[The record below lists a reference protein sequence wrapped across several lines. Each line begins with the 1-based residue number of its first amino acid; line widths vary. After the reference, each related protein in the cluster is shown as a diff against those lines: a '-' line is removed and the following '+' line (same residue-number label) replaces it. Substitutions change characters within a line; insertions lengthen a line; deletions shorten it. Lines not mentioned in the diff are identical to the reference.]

1 MKVFI
6 SPAKTMKS
14 RCEGSWNLTLPQCE
28 EYSKKIVDV
37 IRLMSVEDIMK
48 CMKVNESIAQQTKD
62 KFDSV
67 RFDSEGV
74 PALLAYDGIQYK
86 NMRAMELDDEDIKY
100 ANEHIRIIS
109 GLYGVLR
116 PLDSIYPY
124 RLELLTKLAI
134 DEHKDLYHFWGSK
147 IYESIIGERDE
158 NKKSTIVNLA
168 SSEFS
173 KAIASY
179 IDENVDDYIT
189 VTFQVQKGERRKVE
203 STASKKAR
211 GQMVQYIIKNKL
223 KDKEELKSFAVDGY
237 EYRSDLSSDKEYVF
251 LKQVY

>member
-1 MKVFI
+1 
-6 SPAKTMKS
+6 MKS

-37 IRLMSVEDIMK
+37 IRSMSVEDIMK

-67 RFDSEGV
+67 RFDREGV
-74 PALLAYDGIQYK
+74 PALFAYDGIQYK
-86 NMRAMELDDEDIKY
+86 NIGAMDLDDEDIEY
-100 ANEHIRIIS
+100 ANDHIRIIS

-134 DEHKDLYHFWGSK
+134 DEHKDLYHYWGSK
-147 IYESIIGERDE
+147 IYETIIGVRDE
-158 NKKSTIVNLA
+158 NKKTTIINLA

-179 IDENVDDYIT
+179 VDENVDDYVTI
-189 VTFQVQKGERRKVE
+189 TFQVQKGERRKVE

-223 KDKEELKSFAVDGY
+223 KDKEELKSFAADGF
-237 EYRSDLSSDKEYVF
+237 EFRNDLSSDKEYVF